1 MAVLQVL
8 EPLEE
13 KATADEF
20 LALSQEIG
28 QRNENLIASNLGQY
42 SIHYGV
48 AVTGVVGKVRSDQY
62 MWIEITN
69 TFPQEIRR
77 EPKALTPF
85 PPNFLI
91 CAAAPIP
98 AEKVSLD
105 VTT

>member
-1 MAVLQVL
+1 MLQVL

-77 EPKALTPF
+77 EPEALTPF
-85 PPNFLI
+85 P
-91 CAAAPIP
+91 AAISVVFNGAPD
-98 AEKVSLD
+98 AC
-105 VTT
+105 